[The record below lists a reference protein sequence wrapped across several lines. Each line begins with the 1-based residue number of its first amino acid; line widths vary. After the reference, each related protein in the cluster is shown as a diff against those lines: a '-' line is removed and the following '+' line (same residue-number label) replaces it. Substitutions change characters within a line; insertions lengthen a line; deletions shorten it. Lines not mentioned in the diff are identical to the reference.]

1 MNYLGE
7 VYKMRRFPEIIEFQ
21 THNLCNAGCIICP
34 YEKTKEFR
42 LKGNNDFAF
51 INKIVEEVKLSD
63 GQVRRLIPYLN
74 NEPLLD
80 RDIFEKIE
88 YIKKQIPEIEVELST
103 NLSKFSD
110 VGFTRLL
117 RNNHV
122 DDLRISVFGGNETTY
137 RMMMPRLNFS
147 NVRKNILKLKE
158 IHENTGSKT
167 KVCLVCVAYEHLD
180 VVKTI
185 EELKAI
191 VDGYFDVRVFGY
203 LDRAGNCTDK
213 NDKIFNPDEYELD
226 GCSLLRN
233 SERMCITANGNTI
246 LCSQDWMETGGYGN
260 IKDSSIEE
268 LWVSSKKALLDKQVQ
283 GIACSSSDFICKD
296 CKLANVKNCSSTVL
310 NFNGDKYISKD
321 DHKKSNILSA
331 LEE

>member
-7 VYKMRRFPEIIEFQ
+7 KYNMRRFPEIIEFQ

-34 YEKTKEFR
+34 YEQTKAFR
-42 LKGNNDFAF
+42 VKKNNDFAF
-51 INKIVEEVKLSD
+51 IKKIVEEVKLSD

-88 YIKKQIPEIEVELST
+88 YIKNQIPEVEVELST

-110 VGFTRLL
+110 AGFTRLL

-137 RMMMPRLNFS
+137 RMMMPRLNFL
-147 NVRKNILKLKE
+147 NVKKNILKLKE

-185 EELKAI
+185 EELKTI

-213 NDKIFNPDEYELD
+213 NDKIFDPDKYELD

-233 SERMCITANGNTI
+233 SERMCITSNGNTI

-268 LWVSSKKALLDKQVQ
+268 LWMSREKALLDKQVQ
-283 GIACSSSDFICKD
+283 GRACSSANFICKD
-296 CKLANVKNCSSTVL
+296 CKLANVKNYSSTVL

-321 DHKKSNILSA
+321 DQKKSNILSA
-331 LEE
+331 LEK